1 MLLVPSVTQLLLDWL
16 WRLRQVVSLTGCPVI
31 SHCSNTGAP
40 RTDVVV
46 VVVVVVVVTGRYN
59 APLLL
64 MLLLLLLREVR
75 HT

>member
-1 MLLVPSVTQLLLDWL
+1 MLLVPSVPQLLLDWL
-16 WRLRQVVSLTGCPVI
+16 LRLRQVVSLTGCPVI

-46 VVVVVVVVTGRYN
+46 VVVVVVVAGRYN